1 MKSFRRVRV
10 LFLVLL
16 ATVASA
22 ALPLRA
28 GEIINRILVY
38 VNSRIITQSQ
48 FDARIEQTQREAGS
62 PPNAAKGEEMKKSVM
77 EELVNEALLED
88 RAKELDLVTSDAEIE
103 DQIKRLKE
111 QNSVMTDEDFQ
122 KALAQSGLTIDRLRD
137 QLRRTVTLQ
146 RVVGR
151 EVNSK
156 VDLSDDALRL
166 IYEREKETWR
176 VPEKAHLAE
185 ILVSNGDDSAGA
197 ARRAKEAS
205 DLIKGGAKF
214 EAVVKDYSDGAT
226 KSRGGDL
233 GIVAK
238 GELTAEID
246 KAVFS
251 LPVGSVSDPIGT
263 KFGWHLVKVIEKI
276 PVSYKPFA
284 DVKAELLKREQ
295 DTQFQKKLAE
305 YLDKLKHDA
314 VIRVSPQGQAY
325 YTLPAGVAVPTP
337 TPVPAAKKKKG

>member
-1 MKSFRRVRV
+1 MKSFRRPLV

-16 ATVASA
+16 AVVVFAER
-22 ALPLRA
+22 LRA
-28 GEIINRILVY
+28 GEIVNRILVH

-48 FDARIEQTQREAGS
+48 FDARIEQTVRESGS
-62 PPNAAKGEEMKKSVM
+62 TPDAAKAEEMKKSVM

-111 QNSVMTDEDFQ
+111 QNNVTTDEDFA

-156 VDLSDDALRL
+156 VDLSDDALRI

-185 ILVSNGDDSAGA
+185 ILVSNGDDPARA

-226 KSRGGDL
+226 KARGGDL
-233 GIVAK
+233 GLVTK
-238 GELTAEID
+238 GELTSEID

-251 LPVGSVSDPIGT
+251 LPAGSVSDPIGT
-263 KFGWHLVKVIEKI
+263 KFGWHLVRVIDKI
-276 PVSYKPFA
+276 PASYKAFA
-284 DVKAELLKREQ
+284 DVKGDLLKREQ

-305 YLDKLKHDA
+305 YLEKLKRDA
-314 VIRVSPQGQAY
+314 VIRVSLQGQAY
-325 YTLPAGVAVPTP
+325 YTAPAGVAAPTP
-337 TPVPAAKKKKG
+337 TPTPTAKKKKK

>member
-1 MKSFRRVRV
+1 MFAAVT
-10 LFLVLL
+10 LV
-16 ATVASA
+16 AV
-22 ALPLRA
+22 PLRA
-28 GEIINRILVY
+28 GEIINRILVH

-48 FDARIEQTQREAGS
+48 LDARIEQTVREAGPS
-62 PPNAAKGEEMKKSVM
+62 PNSGKGEEMKKSVM

-111 QNSVMTDEDFQ
+111 QNSVTTDEDFG

-185 ILVSNGDDSAGA
+185 ILVSNGDDSARA

-246 KAVFS
+246 RAVFS

-263 KFGWHLVKVIEKI
+263 KFGWHLVKVIDKI

-284 DVKAELLKREQ
+284 DVRAELLKREQ
-295 DTQFQKKLAE
+295 DTQFQKKLAD

-314 VIRVSPQGQAY
+314 VIRVSPQGQTY
-325 YTLPAGVAVPTP
+325 YTPPAGVVVPTP
-337 TPVPAAKKKKG
+337 TPASAAKKKR

>member
-1 MKSFRRVRV
+1 M
-10 LFLVLL
+10 L
-16 ATVASA
+16 AAVVFVAVS
-22 ALPLRA
+22 LRA
-28 GEIINRILVY
+28 GEIINRILVH

-48 FDARIEQTQREAGS
+48 FDARFEQTMREAGP
-62 PPNAAKGEEMKKSVM
+62 PPNATKGEEMKRSVM

-103 DQIKRLKE
+103 DQVKRLKE
-111 QNSVMTDEDFQ
+111 QNNVTTDADFS

-137 QLRRTVTLQ
+137 QLRHTVTLQ

-156 VDLSDDALRL
+156 VDLSDDALRIL
-166 IYEREKETWR
+166 YEREKETWR
-176 VPEKAHLAE
+176 VPERAHLAE
-185 ILVSNGDDSAGA
+185 ILVSNGDDSARA

-214 EAVVKDYSDGAT
+214 DAVVKDYSDGAT

-233 GIVAK
+233 GFVAK

-263 KFGWHLVKVIEKI
+263 KFGWHLVKVIDKV

-284 DVKAELLKREQ
+284 EVKAELLKREQ

-314 VIRVSPQGQAY
+314 VIRVLPQGQAY
-325 YTLPAGVAVPTP
+325 YTPPVGVALPTP
-337 TPVPAAKKKKG
+337 TPAPAAKKK